1 MRKRSSIGFLI
12 LIIVIVLVFI
22 FVYKVSYQKA
32 LSDNEKETQEKTVDL
47 EECFYIKSTDGYV
60 TVYLADQE
68 TIYEYTSIPVS
79 ELPEDVQEELKNG
92 KKESNIG
99 QVYGFLENYSS

>member
-1 MRKRSSIGFLI
+1 MQKRSSIGFFI
-12 LIIVIVLVFI
+12 LTIVIVLAFI

-32 LSDNEKETQEKTVDL
+32 LSDNEEQNQEKTVDL
-47 EECFYIKSTDGYV
+47 EECFYIKASDGYV

-68 TIYEYTSIPVS
+68 TIYEYTSIPVR

-92 KKESNIG
+92 KKVTNIG